1 MRSLSSSPS
10 VLLLPGLACDAQL
23 FDHQAAALALHA
35 RVQVSD
41 AHTRAATLPEMA
53 ALLWAEH
60 PGHHVLVGASMGGML
75 ALEMHR
81 QAPDRVAALA
91 LLGSTARADTP
102 ELISLRTRACE
113 LFANGRMDEV
123 LRANVLFA
131 FHPNGARAPGLLDRY
146 LAMIRRAGATQL
158 IHQNR
163 AVMARVDSRPHLP
176 AIRCPVLVA
185 CGEADQLTPPEHAR
199 EMAALMPHAQ
209 LDFVPGAG
217 HMLTMEQPE
226 RVSALLLRWTKALST
241 MVAVMTAVVMAVLA
255 PLAAGPASAQVP
267 PSAAEVVAYSG
278 LHDAAQRGDV
288 AAVARLAA
296 EPAAREARDAHG
308 RTPLHVATFARQRGA
323 IKALLAAGADRAA
336 FESGRYDAVT
346 IAAVADD
353 EKTLRLLLSMGASA
367 KLVTS
372 RYDGTALIAA
382 AHLGH
387 DGMVRQL
394 IAAQAPLDH
403 VNNLHWTALIEA
415 VVLGDGGARHQ
426 ATLRALLD
434 AGASTQ
440 LADREGRTPLQLARA
455 RGYTTMVTMLERAGA
470 K

>member
-1 MRSLSSSPS
+1 MHSRRPS
-10 VLLLPGLACDAQL
+10 FLLLPGLACDAEL
-23 FDHQAAALALHA
+23 FAHQAQALGAWAGHE
-35 RVQVSD
+35 RVHLSD
-41 AHTRAATLPEMA
+41 VHTRCTTLPTMA
-53 ALLWAEH
+53 AALWAEH
-60 PGHHVLVGASMGGML
+60 PGPQVLVGASMGGML

-81 QAPDRVAALA
+81 QAPERVAGLA
-91 LLGSTARADTP
+91 LLGSTARPDTP
-102 ELISLRTRACE
+102 ELISLRTKACE
-113 LFANGRMDEV
+113 LFANGRMDDV

-131 FHPNGARAPGLLDRY
+131 FHPNGARAPGLVDRY

-176 AIRCPVLVA
+176 AIRCPVLLA

-217 HMLTMEQPE
+217 HMLTMEQPD
-226 RVSALLLRWTKALST
+226 RVSALLRRWATALCI
-241 MVAVMTAVVMAVLA
+241 VLAVVAALA
-255 PLAAGPASAQVP
+255 PGPASAQVP
-267 PSAAEVVAYSG
+267 PSAAEAAAYSG
-278 LHDAAQRGDV
+278 LHGAAQRGDV
-288 AAVARLAA
+288 AAVVRLAA
-296 EPAAREARDAHG
+296 VPAAREARDAQG

-323 IKALLAAGADRAA
+323 IQALLAAGADPAA
-336 FESGRYDAVT
+336 LDSGRYDAVT

-353 EKTLRLLLSMGASA
+353 EETLRLLLSLGASA

-387 DGMVRQL
+387 DGVVRQL

-415 VVLGDGGARHQ
+415 VVLDDGGARHQ

-434 AGASTQ
+434 AGASTA

-455 RGYTTMVTMLERAGA
+455 RGYSAMVTMLERAGA